1 MSTILYGTLTEKR
14 QEAMPGTSNSTSA
27 PGLKNYLD
35 GVAALVPAEVLGAH
49 AFLISLTT
57 ETMNNTQGEAV
68 TTITEPG
75 TLVFVFWA
83 LIVVAI
89 ALYAAGHGLK
99 NWARLDYVRM
109 LIPPTAFVLW
119 TMLQRSTAFD
129 AVGSGLTDA
138 PRTAIAVIG
147 AILLGTLATTLSR
160 KADEQPLPG
169 PPQPPVGD

>member
-1 MSTILYGTLTEKR
+1 MSTLMYGTLTEKR
-14 QEAMPGTSNSTSA
+14 QEAPPGTSDSTSA

-49 AFLISLTT
+49 AFLISITT
-57 ETMNNTQGEAV
+57 ETVNNARGEAV
-68 TTITEPG
+68 TTIVEPG

-89 ALYAAGHGLK
+89 ALYIAGHGLK
-99 NWARLDYVRM
+99 NWVRLDFVRM
-109 LIPPTAFVLW
+109 LIPPAAFVFW

-129 AVGSGLTDA
+129 AVGSGMADA

-147 AILLGTLATTLSR
+147 AILLGILATALSK
-160 KADEQPLPG
+160 KADEQPPE
-169 PPQPPVGD
+169 PPVG

>member
-1 MSTILYGTLTEKR
+1 MSTILYGALTEKR
-14 QEAMPGTSNSTSA
+14 QEAMPGTSDSTSA

-49 AFLISLTT
+49 AFLVSITT
-57 ETMNNTQGEAV
+57 ETVNDPHGKAV

-99 NWARLDYVRM
+99 NWSGMDYVRM
-109 LIPPTAFVLW
+109 LIPPAAFVLW

-129 AVGSGLTDA
+129 AVGSGLADA

-160 KADEQPLPG
+160 KADEQPLPE
-169 PPQPPVGD
+169 PPEPPVG

>member
-1 MSTILYGTLTEKR
+1 
-14 QEAMPGTSNSTSA
+14 
-27 PGLKNYLD
+27 
-35 GVAALVPAEVLGAH
+35 
-49 AFLISLTT
+49 
-57 ETMNNTQGEAV
+57 MNNTQGEAV

-169 PPQPPVGD
+169 PPEPPVGD

>member
-1 MSTILYGTLTEKR
+1 MSTILYGSLTEKR
-14 QEAMPGTSNSTSA
+14 QEAMPGTSDSISA

-57 ETMNNTQGEAV
+57 ETVNK
-68 TTITEPG
+68 ITEPG

-89 ALYAAGHGLK
+89 ALYVAGHGLK
-99 NWARLDYVRM
+99 NWAKYDFVRM
-109 LIPPTAFVLW
+109 LIPSAAFVLW

-129 AVGSGLTDA
+129 AIGSGLADA
-138 PRTAIAVIG
+138 PRTAISVIG
-147 AILLGTLATTLSR
+147 AILLGTLATALSR
-160 KADEQPLPG
+160 KADEQPLPE
-169 PPQPPVGD
+169 PLEPPVG